1 MRGALRR
8 TGVKSPRHG
17 RRFALHD
24 PAHRAA
30 RASPPAFAM
39 SRNELCACGSGKR
52 FKHCHALIAASAS
65 GFPSGPSK
73 LHLEALAAHKAWSLG
88 RAEALYRQALAAD
101 PNDVESLHMLGVVH
115 FERRRYREALE
126 CLWDAAERTGWN
138 DATLRQNLGLLL
150 AKFLAPAAN
159 ARQEA
164 LVAAYV
170 ERERALAAAPAVA
183 ARVSVVLAVCNGAA
197 TIARAVRS
205 VAAQT
210 YAAIEL
216 VVVDDGASDETDRVV
231 DDGMAKLALPARW
244 IRGAGRGAAHAA
256 NAGAQAAAG
265 NYVAFLH
272 ADDAFAPERLA
283 RMVAAIA
290 RPMPLWGFSQIGIAN
305 RGAASPRRRGARPR
319 DFLAHEPPSFTML
332 ARDVM
337 ESSGNLFI
345 ERELFL
351 RLGGFPDV
359 ERGLGWAFAM
369 RAARQVEPV
378 PVAGDLYLRGDHA
391 HAGAGAVADER
402 RAAQLVSEA
411 IAANPDATNEFCPQ
425 FAGNRE
431 LVLRAELR
439 AGRGDRLPVD
449 VLRSLAAEWRGR
461 PDTPL
466 PKRSNSGVAA
476 MAQGD
481 KAALVVLGMYRSG
494 TSAFARALNLC
505 GAFLPQRVA
514 AAKLGLNPK
523 GFWEPEAVTDLDVR
537 LMEVLGA
544 EWNRVGFELP
554 RDGPLVEQFLTAT
567 RELLAGDYEDA
578 PLIVIKDPRICVLA
592 PLWDRALSEG
602 GYRPAYVVTVRHP
615 LEVAASIE
623 TQGDMAVAE
632 GLALWLAYMR
642 RVEAFADARGAGIVH
657 VRYTD
662 LLDDW
667 RSVVRRIARRL
678 DVPLDVDAR
687 AAEVDRFLEAD
698 MRTHRA
704 GDDDFDA
711 GLAGAAGDAIRTL
724 YRRQLERCERD
735 AVAAR

>member
-1 MRGALRR
+1 
-8 TGVKSPRHG
+8 
-17 RRFALHD
+17 
-24 PAHRAA
+24 
-30 RASPPAFAM
+30 M

-52 FKHCHALIAASAS
+52 FKHCHGLIAASAS
-65 GFPSGPSK
+65 QFSPGPSK

-88 RAEALYRQALAAD
+88 RAETLYRQALAAD
-101 PNDVESLHMLGVVH
+101 PDDVESLHMLGVVH

-126 CLWDAAERTGWN
+126 LLWNAAERTGWN

-170 ERERALAAAPAVA
+170 ERERALAAAPAVG
-183 ARVSVVLAVCNGAA
+183 ARVSVVLPVRNGAA
-197 TIARAVRS
+197 TVARAIGS

-210 YAAIEL
+210 YADLEL
-216 VVVDDGASDETDRVV
+216 VVVDDGSTDETHRVV
-231 DDGMAKLALPARW
+231 NDCVAKLAFPARA

-265 NYVAFLH
+265 DYVAFLH

-283 RMVAAIA
+283 RMVAAIS
-290 RPMPLWGFSQIGIAN
+290 RSIPLWGFSQVAHAD
-305 RGAASPRRRGARPR
+305 RGAALPHGRVARPR
-319 DFLAHEPPSFTML
+319 DFLAHEPPSFTVL

-345 ERELFL
+345 ERALFL

-359 ERGLGWAFAM
+359 QRQRGWAFALQ
-369 RAARQVEPV
+369 AARQVEPV
-378 PVAGDLYLRGDHA
+378 PVAGDLYLRGHHP
-391 HAGAGAVADER
+391 HAGVSSTAAADER

-411 IAANPDATNEFCPQ
+411 LAANPDATNEFCPQ
-425 FAGNRE
+425 FSGNRE

-439 AGRGDRLPVD
+439 AGRGDRLPIE
-449 VLRSLAAEWRGR
+449 VLRSLAAEWRAR
-461 PDTPL
+461 PDAPAR
-466 PKRSNSGVAA
+466 KRSASVASA
-476 MAQGD
+476 LATGD

-554 RDGPLVEQFLTAT
+554 REGPLVEQFLAAT

-592 PLWDRALSEG
+592 PLWDGALLEG
-602 GYRPAYVVTVRHP
+602 GYRPAYIVTVRHP

-623 TQGDMAVAE
+623 TQGDMPVAE

-642 RVEAFADARGAGIVH
+642 RVEAFAAARGAGIVH

-678 DVPLDVDAR
+678 DVPLDVEAR

-704 GDDDFDA
+704 GDDDVDA
-711 GLAGAAGDAIRTL
+711 RLAGATGDAIRAL